1 MNRYEDVTE
10 EFVESFL
17 GVLEKFTHIHFL
29 TYKLLFDTKKR
40 ISKGKITLASI
51 ELANEKIKFF
61 SKDNVA
67 VDGYDYVLIVDKK
80 AWELASPADR
90 ERILRHELCHVF
102 IDEKGKC
109 KIIGHEVEDFYSE
122 LKANEDDPEWGRR
135 LSMLVND
142 VYEQEKDM
150 KKGET

>member
-17 GVLEKFTHIHFL
+17 NVLEKFTHIHFL

-40 ISKGKITLASI
+40 INKGRITLASI
-51 ELANEKIKFF
+51 EIANEKIKFF

-67 VDGYDYVLIVDKK
+67 VDGYEYVVIVDKK
-80 AWELASPADR
+80 AWELADKADR

-102 IDEKGKC
+102 VDEKGKC
-109 KIIGHEVEDFYSE
+109 KLVGHEVADFYSE
-122 LKANEDDPEWGRR
+122 LKSNEDDPEWGRK

-150 KKGET
+150 KE